1 MLRDSVR
8 LRLRSDV
15 PVGLFLS
22 GGVDSTTVLALMT
35 ELSGKPV
42 PTFTI
47 GFEDVG
53 YDERE
58 YARAAA
64 THYGADH
71 TEELMRLDAV
81 SLLPTLPTYF
91 DEPFGDSSALA
102 TFRIAQVAGAGMRVV
117 LTGDGG
123 DEAFAG
129 YPRYRSLLALDRFSR
144 VPRPV
149 RDGLLHLRDLARR
162 LAGRRIDVSGAEA
175 LREIL
180 GASIDDQYIWLVSMT
195 SPAVRAR
202 LLRGDPLADQ
212 SGYLRDALG
221 TGPSTHLERAAR
233 ADILTYLPEDLM
245 VKMDRATMAS
255 SLEARAPFL
264 DHELVEYTAR
274 IPAARK
280 LRGRQTKPLLR
291 EIAEAVVPQQLLSR
305 PKFGFSVP
313 LEGWF
318 HTDLAAIYRETV
330 LSPEAR
336 IRDHLD
342 QDVAAELLEEHLNH
356 TSDQARQMWLLLTFE
371 LGAKVASGAADVAWL
386 ISSDLPASSSLTTR
400 RDDRARGGE
409 RKAPGPAQ
417 GVQRPGS

>member
-1 MLRDSVR
+1 MPCPCCQ
-8 LRLRSDV
+8 RS
-15 PVGLFLS
+15 
-22 GGVDSTTVLALMT
+22 
-35 ELSGKPV
+35 
-42 PTFTI
+42 
-47 GFEDVG
+47 
-53 YDERE
+53 
-58 YARAAA
+58 
-64 THYGADH
+64 
-71 TEELMRLDAV
+71 
-81 SLLPTLPTYF
+81 PTYF

-264 DHELVEYTAR
+264 DHELVEFTAR
-274 IPAARK
+274 IPADRK

-291 EIAEAVVPQQLLSR
+291 EIAEAVASAAAAVATKVRLLRSARGVVPHGSGGHLSR
-305 PKFGFSVP
+305 DGAQPRGSHSGP
-313 LEGWF
+313 PGSGRGSR
-318 HTDLAAIYRETV
+318 AARASISITRRTRR
-330 LSPEAR
+330 AR
-336 IRDHLD
+336 CGCCC
-342 QDVAAELLEEHLNH
+342 
-356 TSDQARQMWLLLTFE
+356 TFE
-371 LGAKVASGAADVAWL
+371 LWARRWL
-386 ISSDLPASSSLTTR
+386 Q
-400 RDDRARGGE
+400 
-409 RKAPGPAQ
+409 APPTS
-417 GVQRPGS
+417 PG